1 MSHVIYVMIFDH
13 IELLFNR
20 AQNIVEINKMVH
32 TAFNSEILINQNKGR
47 HNKINQEVFE
57 EHFDK
62 INIYIDGV

>member
-1 MSHVIYVMIFDH
+1 
-13 IELLFNR
+13 
-20 AQNIVEINKMVH
+20 MVH
-32 TAFNSEILINQNKGR
+32 TAFNSEILINQNKGS